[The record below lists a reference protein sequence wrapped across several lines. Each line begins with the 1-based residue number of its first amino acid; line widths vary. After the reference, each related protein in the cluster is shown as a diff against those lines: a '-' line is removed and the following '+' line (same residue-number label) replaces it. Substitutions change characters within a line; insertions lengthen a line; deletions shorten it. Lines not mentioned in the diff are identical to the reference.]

1 MRISDWSSDV
11 CSSDLDED
19 DPPEFVMV
27 MPKTADG
34 WLEQMAMDAARVEL
48 VRAIAKARHG
58 DRLRIYVPHTEQG
71 DPIYVHAKTALV
83 DDRLIR
89 AGSPNLNNR
98 SMGHDSHYDVPIA
111 AALSP
116 NRALTP
122 PIRPLPD
129 FLLPHLFTAEPGGDA
144 RPFNT
149 TCSPHI

>member
-71 DPIYVHAKTALV
+71 DPIYVHAKTAIV

-89 AGSPNLNNR
+89 VGSANLNHR
-98 SMGHDSHYDVPIA
+98 STIG
-111 AALSP
+111 
-116 NRALTP
+116 RASC
-122 PIRPLPD
+122 RD
-129 FLLPHLFTAEPGGDA
+129 
-144 RPFNT
+144 RV
-149 TCSPHI
+149 CQYV